1 MIKMEYLLEEGKQ
14 APENSTI
21 VECEVCKRKFA
32 IPAGADLLMG
42 EKICAECADAKAK
55 AEAAEAL
62 KLDQPTEKQ
71 KALGE

>member
-1 MIKMEYLLEEGKQ
+1 MIKMEYLVEGT
-14 APENSTI
+14 APENTTV

-55 AEAAEAL
+55 AEAAVDL
-62 KLDQPTEKQ
+62 KTDSSAERD